1 MNTKNKILY
10 WISKILIILIGIFAI
25 VFGEIDDS
33 PGLQGIGLIF
43 IITTVIFIFRGSNKK

>member
-1 MNTKNKILY
+1 MNIKNKILY
-10 WISKILIILIGIFAI
+10 WAPRILTILFGVFAI

-43 IITTVIFIFRGSNKK
+43 IIATVISIFRRSNKK